1 MMRESDNTSFALP
14 IDLTRTRHA
23 LYGLILFLLGPS
35 SWALDL
41 NLATEAELD
50 GLKGMGPSLS
60 RKVLAAREIRTFTDW
75 ADFRQRVSGI
85 GIAKVRQFSEQGLTV
100 AGQVFSEAPPP
111 AKDQTLP

>member
-1 MMRESDNTSFALP
+1 MMRASANSLFALT
-14 IDLTRTRHA
+14 ICLARTRHV
-23 LYGLILFLLGPS
+23 LCWLILYSLCTS
-35 SWALDL
+35 AWALEL

-60 RKVLAAREIRTFTDW
+60 RKVLAARANKAFTDW

-85 GIAKVRQFSEQGLTV
+85 GLAKAKQFTEQGLTV